1 MYRDISLVKKNNQI
15 DIVGAFGLQVS
26 FLFGLVNFFTKINTI
41 YSITGLGYVFINKQ
55 IKARTIRFFL
65 SKLALFIF
73 KNSYSNFIFQ
83 NKSDQKIFKDFGLSL
98 NGYSPI
104 IPGSGVDTDKFYPKA
119 KRPGS
124 DISFLFP
131 ARMLIDKGI
140 IETLEAFKLFLRH
153 NPNSK
158 LFLAGEMDKRN
169 PACISQNVLKHY
181 LQDKRYI
188 FLGHVENMSEL
199 YRKIDIVILPSYR
212 EGLSKVLIE
221 AASSGLPII
230 TTDVPGCRE
239 VVDHMGNGYLVLKQD
254 IDSLFRA
261 MKDISND
268 ASQIKS
274 FGKLSRKKAV
284 EIFASKKINS
294 QTIDMYNHVLEK
306 SNDN

>member
-1 MYRDISLVKKNNQI
+1 
-15 DIVGAFGLQVS
+15 
-26 FLFGLVNFFTKINTI
+26 
-41 YSITGLGYVFINKQ
+41 
-55 IKARTIRFFL
+55 
-65 SKLALFIF
+65 
-73 KNSYSNFIFQ
+73 
-83 NKSDQKIFKDFGLSL
+83 
-98 NGYSPI
+98 
-104 IPGSGVDTDKFYPKA
+104 
-119 KRPGS
+119 
-124 DISFLFP
+124 
-131 ARMLIDKGI
+131 MLIDKGI

-199 YRKIDIVILPSYR
+199 YRKIDIVILPSGR
-212 EGLSKVLIE
+212 EGLSKVLIDT
-221 AASSGLPII
+221 ASSALPII

-274 FGKLSRKKAV
+274 FEKLSRKKAV
-284 EIFASKKINS
+284 EIFASKNKFSN
-294 QTIDMYNHVLEK
+294 YRHV
-306 SNDN
+306 